1 MSETYILDLKRRPTI
16 DKDPSAVLDYTFDWS
31 AYLASPVDTI
41 SSAPL
46 SVVFSVDTTSGVY
59 ISLQSN
65 TATTAT
71 VWISGGTVGASA
83 LVTCMIKTAGGRT
96 DERVIVLK
104 IRQM

>member
-1 MSETYILDLKRRPTI
+1 MSDTYILDLKRRPMI
-16 DKDPSAVLDYTFDWS
+16 DKDPLATLDYTFDWS
-31 AYLASPVDTI
+31 TYLTSPVDTI
-41 SSAPL
+41 SSTSL

-59 ISLQSN
+59 ISSQSN

-83 LVTCMIKTAGGRT
+83 LVTCTIKTTGGRT
-96 DERVIVLK
+96 DNRVIVLK

>member
-31 AYLASPVDTI
+31 VYLASPADTI
-41 SSAPL
+41 SLAPL
-46 SVVFSVDTTSGVY
+46 AVGFSVDATSGAY
-59 ISLQSN
+59 IALQSN
-65 TATTAT
+65 TTTTAT
-71 VWISGGTVGASA
+71 VWIGGGTIGASA
-83 LVTCMIKTAGGRT
+83 VVTCMIKTTGGRT